1 MNYLYNTISKASLSK
16 FREDNR
22 NFLHDIHNAYKTVG
36 LKSCRITELSDHR
49 AIGLEVG
56 SPWKHALTSLHFQSS
71 RNTLRWKLFVFVIYI
86 IKYEFR
92 KIVQFPLYRK
102 CFKHRT
108 TRKGHRWNSHDL
120 YESSFCWTCTTDTY
134 SRTNHKNKANKNQ
147 LVDNFYFT
155 PITGDTPPCLR
166 GQATWNEVIP
176 GFLSLPPSASAL
188 VWVLRVMYDCIIPVA
203 DRRLSGDGNDAPT
216 WAAWRCCVP
225 PRTGRWMGFYGCEVL
240 ALAAL
245 VRHHLFRLVFTC
257 WIRSGAYWA

>member
-1 MNYLYNTISKASLSK
+1 MWGSISTKLSDY
-16 FREDNR
+16 RV
-22 NFLHDIHNAYKTVG
+22 VG
-36 LKSCRITELSDHR
+36 FKNCRITELSDHR

-108 TRKGHRWNSHDL
+108 TRKGHCWNSHDL

-134 SRTNHKNKANKNQ
+134 SRTNHKNKANKSQ

-155 PITGDTPPCLR
+155 PITDDSPPCLR

-203 DRRLSGDGNDAPT
+203 DRRLSGNGMVLQHGQPG
-216 WAAWRCCVP
+216 AAVCLLGLGAGWGFMAVRCLHWP
-225 PRTGRWMGFYGCEVL
+225 LWSGIISFD
-240 ALAAL
+240 
-245 VRHHLFRLVFTC
+245 FFTC
-257 WIRSGAYWA
+257 WIRSGACWA